1 MYGRLIRIKTLE
13 KLNRTEDMIQIAT
26 QISLLML
33 LLFMGV
39 QDFRYRAISWYA
51 FPLLAVLMMFENKDF
66 RLVDAIVNIGFLL
79 VNFIL
84 AALIISLRNKSYV
97 NLLHA
102 HIGLGDLLMLACL
115 ALYFTPINFFVFY
128 LSSLLFISI
137 TLGIYL
143 GIAKPK
149 TYTVP
154 LAGMQGMLLFG
165 CIILTSA
172 YGVKLN
178 NIQWFENYIL

>member
-1 MYGRLIRIKTLE
+1 
-13 KLNRTEDMIQIAT
+13 
-26 QISLLML
+26 ML

-51 FPLLAVLMMFENKDF
+51 FPLLAGLMMFENKDF
-66 RLVDAIVNIGFLL
+66 RLADAIVNIGFLL

-84 AALIISLRNKSYV
+84 TALITSLRSKKYV

-137 TLGIYL
+137 AVGIYL
-143 GIAKPK
+143 ILSKPNN
-149 TYTVP
+149 YTVP

-165 CIILTSA
+165 CILSA
-172 YGVKLN
+172 SMYGVKLN
-178 NIQWFENYIL
+178 NILWFENYIL